1 MEIYG
6 ALSAKP
12 KNSNLRKWPYD
23 PESCHLDSIPGMPF
37 WFQVEK
43 VRQASANPAQVLS
56 LLSLAPF
63 LHFSWFATAK
73 QPSFLYKHTGW
84 RWSGRSWSCRARN
97 SHEELDFE
105 GLTCSCSPMV
115 FFVCCMRFTES
126 FECICEVVLIWS
138 WEEHYP
144 CAIPLPLPFVPGT
157 EFHTLAYKIQRPKL
171 SHQQ

>member
-1 MEIYG
+1 MSHGVHAPWQIFAGLDRFITPMEIYG

-73 QPSFLYKHTGW
+73 QPSFFYKHTGW

-115 FFVCCMRFTES
+115 F
-126 FECICEVVLIWS
+126 L
-138 WEEHYP
+138 
-144 CAIPLPLPFVPGT
+144 CAACASLNHSNVSV
-157 EFHTLAYKIQRPKL
+157 K
-171 SHQQ
+171 